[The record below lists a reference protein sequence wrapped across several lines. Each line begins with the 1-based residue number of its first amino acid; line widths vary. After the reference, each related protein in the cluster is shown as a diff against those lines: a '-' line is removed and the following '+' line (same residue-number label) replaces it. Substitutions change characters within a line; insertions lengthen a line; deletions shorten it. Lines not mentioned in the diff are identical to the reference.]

1 MSSAQPTPPADSL
14 TADPGEARTI
24 RNAILCLSV
33 ASFASGASLRVSD
46 SLLPRLVSDF
56 QVSLGTASYTITA
69 FAIAYGMAQVLFGP
83 LGDRFGK
90 YLVIATVC
98 AASVLSALL
107 CALAP
112 TFPILVVARLFSGAC
127 AAAVIPLAMAWI
139 GDVVPYEQRQPVLAR
154 FLAGQ
159 ILGVSSGVLIGG
171 LAADH
176 FGWRPPFFIIA
187 ALFAIA
193 SVTLF
198 RLNGKL
204 PRSARLTRLAHP
216 DDGWVIGRM
225 LSEFRHVL
233 AAAWARI
240 VLLTVFLE
248 GLFVF
253 GAFAF
258 ITSHLHHTFGLSLT
272 MAASLLMLFGLG
284 GLSFAMFSGPL
295 VHRLGEIGLARWGG
309 GLASA
314 ALLGIGIAP
323 SWFWALPGCFITGL
337 GYYMIHNTLQINAT
351 QMAPERRGAA
361 VSSFASSFFLGQS
374 VGVALAAWLIDW
386 IGTGAVI
393 AVFSVGLF
401 AVSWDF
407 ARRKARHLFPLQPG
421 AR

>member
-1 MSSAQPTPPADSL
+1 MSSAQPTPPTDSL
-14 TADPGEARTI
+14 TDTAGPAVACTI
-24 RNAILCLSV
+24 RNAILCLSL

-56 QVSLGTASYTITA
+56 QISLGTASYTITA
-69 FAIAYGMAQVLFGP
+69 FAIAYGLAQVLFGP

-90 YLVIATVC
+90 YLVIAMVC
-98 AASVLSALL
+98 AASVLSALM

-112 TFPILVVARLFSGAC
+112 TFPMLVMARLLAGAC

-193 SVTLF
+193 SATLF
-198 RLNGKL
+198 WLNRKL
-204 PRSARLTRLAHP
+204 PDSARQTRSLLAS
-216 DDGWVIGRM
+216 DGWVIGRM

-233 AAAWARI
+233 AVPWARV

-272 MAASLLMLFGLG
+272 MAGSLLMLFGLG
-284 GLSFAMFSGPL
+284 GLSFAMFSAPL
-295 VHRLGEIGLARWGG
+295 VRRLGEIGLARWGG
-309 GLASA
+309 GLACA
-314 ALLGIGIAP
+314 ALLCIGIAP
-323 SWFWALPGCFITGL
+323 SWVWALPGCFITGL

-393 AVFSVGLF
+393 AAFSVGLF

-407 ARRKARHLFPLQPG
+407 GRRKERHLCSLHPG
-421 AR
+421 